1 MAITAN
7 EARVTVRIVRSDG
20 REWQCGTSTPWRIPS
35 DALEDW
41 GVLDYQIGTVA
52 NAMRDGDSI
61 LSRRV
66 GSKDRTLR
74 AVYHGASPAT
84 ARASAITF
92 FNSDFDFEAHVTYM
106 GRTRWCQ
113 GVQAGF
119 KPSMSR
125 VYGRPEVTWTL
136 LSPDPWMR
144 DELGNE
150 AAFGAAKA
158 MRGFPFVSH
167 VRETLADGT
176 KHPAGSYPSVLIFDG
191 RNTVVNNGDKPT
203 RYRIR
208 IEAGGELVNPTI
220 TKDGRFVRMLLT
232 MYAGDV
238 LLIDFEAMPAPAV
251 TLNGESVI
259 MRASRDSTFTG
270 MEMGVGDN
278 VFSFEVDNEE
288 NRSLARVQVLFH
300 AKYTAV

>member
-1 MAITAN
+1 MALSAAESKVAI
-7 EARVTVRIVRSDG
+7 RVVRSDG
-20 REWQCGTSTPWRIPS
+20 AAWSCGTGTPWRIPS

-41 GVLDYQIGTVA
+41 GALDYQIGTVA
-52 NAMRDGDSI
+52 NSSRDGDSI

-74 AVYHGASPAT
+74 AVYHGPNPVT
-84 ARASAITF
+84 ARATAISF

-106 GRTRWCQ
+106 GRTRWCA

-125 VYGRPEVTWTL
+125 VHGRPEVTWTL

-150 AAFGAAKA
+150 AAFGSAKPK
-158 MRGFPFVSH
+158 RGFPFVSH
-167 VRETLADGT
+167 VRETLPDGT
-176 KHPAGSYPSVLIFDG
+176 KHPAGSYPSSLIFDG
-191 RNTVVNNGDKPT
+191 RNTVVNNGDRAT
-203 RYRIR
+203 RYRVR

-232 MYAGDV
+232 MSAGDV
-238 LLIDFEAMPAPAV
+238 LEIDFEAMPAPTV
-251 TLNGESVI
+251 KLNGASAI

-270 MEMGVGDN
+270 MEMSVGEN
-278 VFSFEVDNEE
+278 VFSFSVDNEE